1 MVLII
6 GLILIGILLLVLEI
20 LVLPGFI
27 AGVIGTI
34 FLFISII
41 WMYKAHGDVAGHI
54 TLASTFVLTFIAIY
68 GSLKSRAWKKYGLN
82 SSIDSHVNEVGGLSI
97 AEGDEGRTIS
107 ALRPSG
113 TVIIGEYKVEAQ
125 TSGEL
130 IDAGTKIIV
139 TKVLPNKVIVKTKI
153 TDLNI

>member
-68 GSLKSRAWKKYGLN
+68 GSLKTRAWKKYGLN
-82 SSIDSHVNEVGGLSI
+82 DTIDGHVNEVGGLSI

-125 TSGEL
+125 TSGE
-130 IDAGTKIIV
+130 INEAGTKIIV
-139 TKVLPNKVIVKTKI
+139 TKILPNKVIVKIKVTE
-153 TDLNI
+153 L